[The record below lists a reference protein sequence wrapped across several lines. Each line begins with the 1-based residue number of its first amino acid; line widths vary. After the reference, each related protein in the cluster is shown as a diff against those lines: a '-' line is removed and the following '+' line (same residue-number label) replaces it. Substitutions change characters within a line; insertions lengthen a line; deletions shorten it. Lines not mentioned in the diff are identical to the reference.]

1 MKKEIIYLVL
11 ASLCFVIIGCSA
23 TKSSASEKKEAVAQK
38 KEVNSNVNL
47 IDRLRRYS
55 GLSIRGDGQNAQI
68 FLRGISS
75 INNPREVLFIIN
87 GAQVGNFSRAASQ
100 LNPQEIKRIEV
111 LKNPSDIA
119 SYGFMGSGGVV
130 LITTE

>member
-1 MKKEIIYLVL
+1 MKKRNILLVL
-11 ASLCFVIIGCSA
+11 MTLFLVTLGCSA
-23 TKSSASEKKEAVAQK
+23 SRSTTSEKPKAVEEKSQA
-38 KEVNSNVNL
+38 NLNVSL

-55 GLSIRGDGQNAQI
+55 GLSIRGDGENAQI

-75 INNPREVLFIIN
+75 INNPKEVLFIIN
-87 GAQVGNFSRAASQ
+87 GSQVGNFSRAAFSV
-100 LNPQEIKRIEV
+100 NPQEIKRIEV

-119 SYGFMGSGGVV
+119 SYGIVGSGGVV

>member
-1 MKKEIIYLVL
+1 MKKEIMYYVL
-11 ASLCFVIIGCSA
+11 ASLCLVTVGCSA
-23 TKSSASEKKEAVAQK
+23 TKSKASEKKEAVAQK
-38 KEVNSNVNL
+38 NDINSNVNL
-47 IDRLRRYS
+47 IDQLRRYS

-119 SYGFMGSGGVV
+119 SYGFIGSGGVV
-130 LITTE
+130 LITTQ

>member
-1 MKKEIIYLVL
+1 MKKEIIHLVL
-11 ASLCFVIIGCSA
+11 ASLSLVTIGCSA

-38 KEVNSNVNL
+38 NEVYSNVNL

-100 LNPQEIKRIEV
+100 LNPQEIKSIEV